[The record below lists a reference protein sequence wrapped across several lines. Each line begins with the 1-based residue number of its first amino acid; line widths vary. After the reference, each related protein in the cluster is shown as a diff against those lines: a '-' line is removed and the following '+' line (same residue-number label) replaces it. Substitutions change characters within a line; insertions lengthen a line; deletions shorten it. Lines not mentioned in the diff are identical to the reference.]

1 MNLHKYQ
8 RTTDKAYEYIYE
20 WLYVLTS
27 ADIRN
32 LTVVIYV
39 ILRNSQRII
48 FPSTIYQHISFSY
61 KNFERKGRIQR
72 KKKKRGRER
81 RRDRVKLEMR
91 HSACWPAIGARDN
104 ARKAS

>member
-8 RTTDKAYEYIYE
+8 RTTDKAYEYFYE

-27 ADIRN
+27 VDIRN

-39 ILRNSQRII
+39 ILRNSHRII
-48 FPSTIYQHISFSY
+48 FPSTIYQHISSSY

-72 KKKKRGRER
+72 KKKKEEEN
-81 RRDRVKLEMR
+81 DEEMV
-91 HSACWPAIGARDN
+91 
-104 ARKAS
+104 

>member
-39 ILRNSQRII
+39 IVRNSQRII
-48 FPSTIYQHISFSY
+48 FPSTIYQHISSSY

-72 KKKKRGRER
+72 KKKKKEEEN
-81 RRDRVKLEMR
+81 DEEIV
-91 HSACWPAIGARDN
+91 
-104 ARKAS
+104 